1 MEGGG
6 ALGLHWEQV
15 GEGPRCQGEG
25 MGRIGNKEGE
35 GRGVGI
41 ALGKEGKGGGSH
53 WEKRGRWEFWHTM
66 NSFPLPLRGSRIAC
80 IACREKVLR
89 PFKTKAWLSLCPMAQ
104 ES

>member
-41 ALGKEGKGGGSH
+41 ALGKEGGRVALGKKGKVGG
-53 WEKRGRWEFWHTM
+53 
-66 NSFPLPLRGSRIAC
+66 
-80 IACREKVLR
+80 
-89 PFKTKAWLSLCPMAQ
+89 
-104 ES
+104 

>member
-15 GEGPRCQGEG
+15 GEGSHCQGEG

-41 ALGKEGKGGGSH
+41 ALGKEGK
-53 WEKRGRWEFWHTM
+53 M
-66 NSFPLPLRGSRIAC
+66 
-80 IACREKVLR
+80 
-89 PFKTKAWLSLCPMAQ
+89 
-104 ES
+104 

>member
-1 MEGGG
+1 MGTRGGGWGSGSHREKVEGGG

-15 GEGPRCQGEG
+15 GEGSRCQGEG

-53 WEKRGRWEFWHTM
+53 WEKRGRWGGDVNFDTRVYTM
-66 NSFPLPLRGSRIAC
+66 HI
-80 IACREKVLR
+80 
-89 PFKTKAWLSLCPMAQ
+89 
-104 ES
+104 